1 MMKRTRSATLPARRC
16 LGRVTPTVFHFA
28 TALALA
34 LVSGCTRP
42 APAAPVVPAAA
53 APVEAV
59 APPPVV
65 KQEGPAPRPLLS
77 IEWGRVTLETDAD
90 AMALWRE
97 IAPTGGDWLLRLG
110 ELPDDDGLRKKLA
123 MAFLRAGDV
132 ACRPAGASTCEPG
145 GLGEELAETATLDDP
160 CLRREL
166 AMWSLDQLDDTDA
179 AAIEAPLMALASLPP
194 PEHELVSAAFD
205 VVPVGADALLV
216 RMVEA
221 AYRAGQGDIADES
234 LHWLPKDALL
244 KLATTWHADGAYR
257 SLDPGEAR
265 KAFLA
270 AITDGKLKAATS
282 LGALDELLAL
292 DAPKMKKDLRAA
304 LVAATRDAR
313 CEVAA
318 AAARA
323 LVTSGETRFA
333 PKPVT
338 GTQAQVIRSL
348 CVMAAYVQEDIGD
361 DPALKTFVSKKGL
374 QVYDH
379 SEITADPDLPTGGEL
394 ILPADLVTLPFLEEL
409 AEALERCTGTT
420 CRTKG
425 LRFELGF
432 EPDRT
437 LRRIERFADRAACPT
452 LPR

>member
-1 MMKRTRSATLPARRC
+1 M
-16 LGRVTPTVFHFA
+16 TPE
-28 TALALA
+28 
-34 LVSGCTRP
+34 
-42 APAAPVVPAAA
+42 PAAPI
-53 APVEAV
+53 AP
-59 APPPVV
+59 
-65 KQEGPAPRPLLS
+65 KDEGPAPTPLLS
-77 IEWGRVTLETDAD
+77 IDWRQVKLESDAD
-90 AMALWRE
+90 AMALWQQ
-97 IAPTGGDWLLRLG
+97 IAPTGDDWQLRLG

-123 MAFLRAGDV
+123 MAMLRAGNV
-132 ACRPAGASTCEPG
+132 TCRPAGVVTCSG
-145 GLGEELAETATLDDP
+145 GGGAFGALGGDELAAAETATIDDP

-179 AAIEAPLMALASLPP
+179 ASIEAPLVALASLPA
-194 PEHELVSAAFD
+194 PEHALVSEAFD
-205 VVPVGADALLV
+205 LVPVGADALLL

-221 AYRAGQGDIADES
+221 AYAAGQGDVADES

-244 KLATTWHADGAYR
+244 KLATTLHADGAYR

-282 LGALDELLAL
+282 LGAIDDLLSQ
-292 DAPKMKKDLRAA
+292 DAPKVKKDLRAA
-304 LVAATRDAR
+304 LVAATKDAR

-318 AAARA
+318 GAARA

-333 PKPVT
+333 PKPAT

-348 CVMAAYVQEDIGD
+348 CVMASYVQEDIGD
-361 DPALKTFVSKKGL
+361 DPALKRFISKRGL

-394 ILPADLVTLPFLEEL
+394 ILPADFVTLPFLEEL
-409 AEALERCTGTT
+409 AVALGHCAGTT
-420 CRTKG
+420 CKTTG

-432 EPDRT
+432 DPDRT
-437 LRRIERFADRAACPT
+437 LRKIERFADATACPKT
-452 LPR
+452 